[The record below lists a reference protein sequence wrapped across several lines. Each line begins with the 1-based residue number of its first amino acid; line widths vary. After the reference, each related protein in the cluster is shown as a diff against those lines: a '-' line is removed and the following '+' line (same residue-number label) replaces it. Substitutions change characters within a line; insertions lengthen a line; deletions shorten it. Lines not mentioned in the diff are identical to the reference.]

1 MRLKKLTPQRLEA
14 YASPHEHKNISS
26 YAFAFKTFDLTHL
39 ILFHPFHVRRAAL
52 ELEYAERVQMDGLIY
67 FVYFMLES

>member
-1 MRLKKLTPQRLEA
+1 MWGLKSLHLNALRLTPRLTNT
-14 YASPHEHKNISS
+14 NISP

-67 FVYFMLES
+67 FLYFMLES